1 MANNIAFQPM
11 GKTASVTTANTVTNI
26 QVNAD
31 SPVNQYL
38 LSNQSGAPAYVWI
51 SPAGSPVNVAIPTG
65 GGVNAAYGVTVL
77 ANTSI
82 VITGPQ
88 CSASANVQVSA
99 ISTSGTP
106 TVSITPGEGL
116 R

>member
-11 GKTASVTTANTVTNI
+11 GKTAAITTANSVTNI
-26 QVNAD
+26 EVNAD
-31 SPVNQYL
+31 SPVNQYML
-38 LSNQSGAPAYVWI
+38 ANQSADPAYVWI

-65 GGVNAAYGVTVL
+65 SGANATYGVPVL
-77 ANTSI
+77 ANTTI

-99 ISTSGTP
+99 ISTAGTP
-106 TVSITPGEGL
+106 VVNITPGEGL